1 MSTTST
7 EQDRLADFV
16 CEPFSARNITKDVYR
31 AGSGPAVVVL
41 TEMPGITPEVADFA
55 RRLIAE
61 GFSVTLPDLF
71 GEAGRPFSNGY
82 VIRSLVK
89 GCVSKEF
96 VAFARNTTSPITS
109 WLREL
114 VADAHRRAGGDAVS
128 NGVGVVGMCFT
139 GGFALALT
147 VDPLVRVPVMSQ
159 PSLPLGPGAER
170 RRDLGLDP
178 EDLAVVKR
186 RVEDEDLCV
195 VGLRFTG
202 DPMVSTARFERL
214 REEFGD
220 RFAAVEIR
228 SGKEAPDG
236 HGPRAHSVLTTEY
249 DPTPGS
255 PTRLAYE
262 LVVEHLGRLRP
273 PT

>member
-1 MSTTST
+1 MSTLAT
-7 EQDRLADFV
+7 EHDPMDDFTV
-16 CEPFSARNITKDVYR
+16 EPFSSGGDTKDVYR
-31 AGSGPAVVVL
+31 AGSGPVVVVL
-41 TEMPGITPEVADFA
+41 TEMPGITPEVAAFA
-55 RRLIAE
+55 RRLVAD

-71 GEAGRPFSNGY
+71 GEAGRPFSNRY
-82 VIRSLVK
+82 VIGSMIK

-109 WLREL
+109 WLRAL
-114 VADAHRRAGGDAVS
+114 VADAHERAGGEAAS
-128 NGVGVVGMCFT
+128 NGVGVIGMCFT

-159 PSLPLGPGAER
+159 PSLPIGPGAAS

-178 EDLAVVKR
+178 SDLAIARR
-186 RVEDEDLCV
+186 RVADEDLCV
-195 VGLRFTG
+195 IGLRFTG
-202 DPMVSTARFERL
+202 DGLVPAARFERL

-220 RFAAVEIR
+220 RFVAVEIR

-236 HGPRAHSVLTTEY
+236 HGPRAHSVLTAEY

-262 LVVEHLGRLRP
+262 LVAEHLGRLRP
-273 PT
+273 A